1 VRPRARPETGSEQ
14 ITVDELQQVTDQA
27 TGGAVRVRDPVWTS
41 AFRVHHRAADRY
53 RAGRVFV
60 AGDAAHVHS
69 PAGAQGMNTGIQD
82 AVNLGWKLGLVC
94 RGAAPEALLD
104 TYDAERRPVGE
115 FVLRFTDRAFTVVTS
130 ANPLVRAVR
139 SQVAP
144 RVLPW
149 ALRFRA
155 GRRLAFRTVSQLGI
169 RYRHSPAVDASAGG
183 RRGPRPGDRLPDARV
198 RQGGAEIW
206 LHEALTAPTFHLLLC
221 GPSGV
226 WDDAAVADLRERY
239 APFLG
244 VHRLIPGGGPS
255 DDGGMDLRDASGIAL
270 GRLGVRGHGCLVVRP
285 DGHIGH
291 RTDEVHLDGADD
303 YLRRWLPKNDGPR
316 QHER

>member
-1 VRPRARPETGSEQ
+1 M
-14 ITVDELQQVTDQA
+14 TVEELQRASDRA
-27 TGGAVRVRDPVWTS
+27 TGGAVRVRNPVWTS
-41 AFRVHHRAADRY
+41 AFRVHHRSADRY

-169 RYRHSPAVDASAGG
+169 RYRHSQAVEPSSRRG
-183 RRGPRPGDRLPDARV
+183 RGPRPGDRLPDARV
-198 RQGGAEIW
+198 RRGGAETW
-206 LHEALTAPTFHLLLC
+206 LQEVLTAPTFHVLLC
-221 GPSGV
+221 GPAAD
-226 WDDAAVADLRERY
+226 WDGTAVENLRARY
-239 APFLG
+239 EPFLR
-244 VHRLIPGGGPS
+244 VHRLVPAGGPTGT
-255 DDGGMDLRDASGIAL
+255 DAGELIDATGTALARLRIRDVA
-270 GRLGVRGHGCLVVRP
+270 HLVVRP
-285 DGHIGH
+285 DGHIGY
-291 RTDEVHLDGADD
+291 RAENGDLSGAER
-303 YLRRWLPKNDGPR
+303 YLTRWLSGASGVHGPSVPSR
-316 QHER
+316 